1 MTLLLL
7 VPLAGLILLLA
18 LPSRWARGL
27 ALFTTAI
34 HGLIALD
41 HLRRFQPDASLQGFA
56 FLERQPWIPSF
67 GAQYLVGVDGYSL
80 LLVVM
85 TSLVTLVALVASN
98 SIVERLKEYYAAML
112 VLLVAMTGV
121 FVALD
126 LLLYFLFWELTL
138 IPMYLIIAVW
148 GGTNRAY
155 ASMKFL
161 IYTNLGSVL
170 MLIGILALR
179 LNGGTFDYFELLRQP
194 GGEWVFWAFLAGFA
208 VKVPMIPVHTWLP
221 DAHTE
226 APTAGSVILAG
237 VLLKMGLYGLTRFA
251 LALAPPSPTVLT
263 WLSVASV
270 VAIIYGGLVCLMQ
283 SDWKRLIAYSSV
295 SHMGFCTLGLF
306 VVTRDGIVGSM
317 VQQINHAVT
326 TGLLFLIVGAVY
338 DRTHTREIAHYSG
351 TLRSMPRLALL
362 FLIAVL
368 GSMGMPPLNGFVG
381 EFTILRGVA
390 QVSSVWAVAVVLGIA
405 LGAAYLL
412 WLYQRTMLG
421 EPREKLAD
429 LNATELLAMVPLAVL
444 TVLLGVLPGPVFR
457 LLEPVAGRLL
467 AGLPR

>member
-18 LPSRWARGL
+18 LPTRWARAV
-27 ALFTTAI
+27 ALFTTAA

-41 HLRRFQPDASLQGFA
+41 HLRRFQPEPAQRGFS
-56 FLERQPWIPSF
+56 FLERLPWIPSL

-85 TSLVTLVALVASN
+85 TSLVTLVALVAST
-98 SIVERLKEYYAAML
+98 SISERLKEYYAAML
-112 VLLVAMTGV
+112 VLLAAMTGV
-121 FVALD
+121 FVSLD
-126 LLLYFLFWELTL
+126 LLLFFLFWELTL
-138 IPMYLIIAVW
+138 IPMYLIVAVW
-148 GGTNRAY
+148 GGANRAY

-251 LALAPPSPTVLT
+251 LPLAPPSPAVLT
-263 WLSVASV
+263 ALSAASV

-283 SDWKRLIAYSSV
+283 QDWKRLIAYSSV

-306 VVTRDGIVGSM
+306 VMTRDGIAGSM
-317 VQQINHAVT
+317 LQQINHAVT
-326 TGLLFLIVGAVY
+326 TGLLFLIIGAVY
-338 DRTHTREIAHYSG
+338 DRTHSREIIRHG
-351 TLRSMPRLALL
+351 GLLRSMPRMGVL
-362 FLIAVL
+362 FLIAIL

-390 QVSSVWAVAVVLGIA
+390 GVSTGWAVALVVGVA

-421 EPREKLAD
+421 EAREQMAD
-429 LNATELLAMVPLAVL
+429 LNVTEMVAMVPLAVL
-444 TVLLGVLPGPVFR
+444 TVLLGVVPGPVFG
-457 LLEPVAGRLL
+457 LLEPVADGVLKGLGR
-467 AGLPR
+467 

>member
-7 VPLAGLILLLA
+7 VPLAGLILLLT
-18 LPSRWARGL
+18 LPSRWARATGILTTL
-27 ALFTTAI
+27 A

-41 HLRRFQPDASLQGFA
+41 HLRRFQPDAAQQGFA
-56 FLERQPWIPSF
+56 FLERQAWIPAF

-85 TSLVTLVALVASN
+85 TSLVTLVALIASQ
-98 SIVERLKEYYAAML
+98 SITERLKEYYAAML
-112 VLLVAMTGV
+112 VLLLAMSGV

-148 GGTNRAY
+148 GGENRSY

-170 MLIGILALR
+170 MLVGILALR
-179 LNGGTFDYFELLRQP
+179 QAGGTFDYFELLRQP
-194 GGEWVFWAFLAGFA
+194 GSEWVFWAFLAGFA
-208 VKVPMIPVHTWLP
+208 VKVPMLPVHTWLP

-226 APTAGSVILAG
+226 ALTAGSVILAG

-251 LALAPPSPTVLT
+251 LPLAPPSTATLL
-263 WLSVASV
+263 WLSLASV
-270 VAIIYGGLVCLMQ
+270 AAILYGGLVCLMQ
-283 SDWKRLIAYSSV
+283 SDWKRLIAYSSI

-306 VVTRDGIVGSM
+306 VLTRDGVVGSM
-317 VQQINHAVT
+317 LQQVNHAVT
-326 TGLLFLIVGAVY
+326 TGLLFLIVGAAY
-338 DRTHTREIAHYSG
+338 DRTHTREIARYGG
-351 TLRSMPRLALL
+351 TLRSMPRLAVL
-362 FLIAVL
+362 FLIAIL

-390 QVSSVWAVAVVLGIA
+390 AVNWGWAVAVVLGVA

-429 LNATELLAMVPLAVL
+429 LNLTELAAMVPLAVL
-444 TVLLGVLPGPVFR
+444 TVLLGIAPGSLFR
-457 LLEPVAGRLL
+457 LLEPVADGLTKALGR
-467 AGLPR
+467 

>member
-18 LPSRWARGL
+18 LPSRWARAV
-27 ALFTTAI
+27 ALFTTAA
-34 HGLIALD
+34 HGAIAVD
-41 HLRRFQPDASLQGFA
+41 HLRRFQPEAALRGFG
-56 FLERQPWIPSF
+56 FLERLPWIPSF

-85 TSLVTLVALVASN
+85 TSLVTLVALVACT
-98 SIVERLKEYYAAML
+98 SITERLKEYYAAML
-112 VLLVAMTGV
+112 VLLAAMTGV
-121 FVALD
+121 FISLD
-126 LLLYFLFWELTL
+126 LLLFFLFWELTL

-251 LALAPPSPTVLT
+251 LPLAPPSPAVLT
-263 WLSVASV
+263 GLCVASV

-283 SDWKRLIAYSSV
+283 QDWKRLIAYSSV
-295 SHMGFCTLGLF
+295 SHMGFCTLVLF
-306 VVTRDGIVGSM
+306 VMTRDGLVGSM
-317 VQQINHAVT
+317 LQQINHAVT
-326 TGLLFLIVGAVY
+326 TGLLFLVIGAAY
-338 DRTHTREIAHYSG
+338 DRTHTREIARYSG
-351 TLRSMPRLALL
+351 LLRSMPRLGVL
-362 FLIAVL
+362 FLIAIL

-390 QVSSVWAVAVVLGIA
+390 GVSTGWAVALVVGVA

-421 EPREKLAD
+421 EPREQLAD
-429 LNATELLAMVPLAVL
+429 LNATEMVAMVPLAVL
-444 TVLLGVLPGPVFR
+444 TVLLGVVPGPFFR
-457 LLEPVAGRLL
+457 LLEPVAEVVLKGLGR
-467 AGLPR
+467 